1 MLLDAPGWPYPRPA
15 RNDVSGAD
23 QPIANATTGGEG
35 SPLMAELE
43 VRVLSGN
50 AEKVL
55 IDYWHPLRCNMY
67 PAGMLVRIFRGLW
80 EARCFVCSHPQ
91 GRLYVAYSKEQPT
104 LI

>member
-1 MLLDAPGWPYPRPA
+1 MPESDLRGMMSQAQINLLPY
-15 RNDVSGAD
+15 
-23 QPIANATTGGEG
+23 ATTVVAGGQG
-35 SPLMAELE
+35 SPLMAGLE

-55 IDYWHPLRCNMY
+55 IDYWHPLHCSMY
-67 PAGMLVRIFRGLW
+67 PAGMRVCIFRGQLD
-80 EARCFVCSHPQ
+80 AGCFVCSHPQ